1 MQTLEELKKENAA
14 LPPVVEEAPEAEI
27 EAVSVEETQPV
38 APETE
43 TPETVEKAPE
53 TTDTAWLQS
62 EPDPEPKFT
71 DSDVAAVRRKYQ
83 AKAAETAAENDQ
95 LRIELEELKKK
106 VNSTPVT
113 QPVSLANKPKRV
125 DFEDE
130 DEYIEALTDFKIK
143 LAREQDNASTVVTEQ
158 QRKAQEQN
166 QRVAESVDAHYTRA
180 IKLAE
185 KSGITPEAY
194 HSADLNVRRSINDVF
209 PGGGDLI
216 TDALISSLGE
226 GSEKVFY
233 NIGVNPSR
241 RAKLTELLRED
252 NSGIKAATFLGELK
266 AQLNAPDKR
275 VSAAPAPA
283 DQISGDVTNGNSKAR
298 DMREKYKK
306 AHEKGDLQ
314 TAFNIKKDAKA
325 AGHDVKSW

>member
-14 LPPVVEEAPEAEI
+14 IPPVVEAEPEVEIKEDVTEPAPVVEEAAKEPEI
-27 EAVSVEETQPV
+27 E
-38 APETE
+38 
-43 TPETVEKAPE
+43 EKAPE
-53 TTDTAWLQS
+53 TDNDAWLKS

-95 LRIELEELKKK
+95 LRAEVEELKKIVK
-106 VNSTPVT
+106 SAPQT
-113 QPVSLANKPKRV
+113 QPVTPANKPKRV

-130 DEYIEALTDFKIK
+130 DEYIEALTDYKISV
-143 LAREQDNASTVVTEQ
+143 ARGSDKASEDA
-158 QRKAQEQN
+158 KAAKTRQQEQAEK
-166 QRVAESVDAHYTRA
+166 VAKAVDAHYLRA
-180 IKLAE
+180 VKLAE
-185 KSGITPEAY
+185 KSGIKEEAY
-194 HSADLNVRRSINDVF
+194 QSADLNVRRSINDVF
-209 PGGGDLI
+209 PGGGDVI

-266 AQLNAPDKR
+266 AQLNAPSKR
-275 VSAAPAPA
+275 ESAAPAPA
-283 DQISGDVTNGNSKAR
+283 DQISGDVTNGNNKAR
-298 DMREKYKK
+298 DLREKYRK